1 MSLSIYFCA
10 EVQRNGKWHPLIWSH
25 KPIEGESYCDEEEP
39 TSDMAIHY
47 KLYDDNAYD
56 YDALWRDIRCDDG
69 LPDDMSPELRTW
81 LENQYTMGFGNF
93 MLSDLVK
100 YVNELEEEMVKDMQ
114 TSRDFQ
120 MVRHLNRIEKA
131 VLKKPI
137 KDPIDTEEMCPMSI
151 KWIYEHYVE
160 ETYGMKRLIG
170 IVRFLAN
177 SFCRYPYPKS
187 SEIRISFYQY

>member
-1 MSLSIYFCA
+1 MSLSIYFYA

-81 LENQYTMGFGNF
+81 LENKNNMGFGYF
-93 MLSDLVK
+93 MLSD
-100 YVNELEEEMVKDMQ
+100 
-114 TSRDFQ
+114 
-120 MVRHLNRIEKA
+120 
-131 VLKKPI
+131 
-137 KDPIDTEEMCPMSI
+137 
-151 KWIYEHYVE
+151 
-160 ETYGMKRLIG
+160 
-170 IVRFLAN
+170 
-177 SFCRYPYPKS
+177 
-187 SEIRISFYQY
+187 

>member
-25 KPIEGESYCDEEEP
+25 KPIEGESYCEEEEP

-69 LPDDMSPELRTW
+69 LPDDMSPELRIW
-81 LENQYTMGFGNF
+81 LENQYTMGFGYF

-100 YVNELEEEMVKDMQ
+100 YVNELEEEMVKDLQ
-114 TSRDFQ
+114 SSRDFQ
-120 MVRHLNRIEKA
+120 VVKHLNRIEKA

-160 ETYGMKRLIG
+160 ETFGMNRLIE
-170 IVRFLAN
+170 IVLFLAN
-177 SFCRYPYPKS
+177 SFCRYPNPKS
-187 SEIRISFYQY
+187 SEIRISFYQH

>member
-10 EVQRNGKWHPLIWSH
+10 EVQRNGKWYPLIWNH

-39 TSDMAIHY
+39 TSDMAMHY
-47 KLYDDNAYD
+47 RLYDDNAYD
-56 YDALWRDIRCDDG
+56 YDALWRDVRCDDG

-81 LENQYTMGFGNF
+81 LENKNNMGFGYF

-100 YVNELEEEMVKDMQ
+100 YVNELEEEMVKDLQ
-114 TSRDFQ
+114 SSRDFQ
-120 MVRHLNRIEKA
+120 VVKHLNRIEKA

-160 ETYGMKRLIG
+160 ETFCMNRLIE
-170 IVRFLAN
+170 IVLFLAN
-177 SFCRYPYPKS
+177 SFCRYPNPKT

>member
-1 MSLSIYFCA
+1 MSLSIIFCA
-10 EVQRNGKWHPLIWSH
+10 EVQRNGKWYPLIWSH

-56 YDALWRDIRCDDG
+56 YDALLRDVRCDDG
-69 LPDDMSPELRTW
+69 VPDDMSAELRTW
-81 LENQYTMGFGNF
+81 LENRNNMGFGYF
-93 MLSDLVK
+93 LLSDLVR
-100 YVNELEEEMVKDMQ
+100 YVNELEEEMVKDLQ
-114 TSRDFQ
+114 SSRDFQ
-120 MVRHLNRIEKA
+120 MVRHLNRIEKV

-137 KDPIDTEEMCPMSI
+137 KDPIDTEDMCPMSI
-151 KWIYEHYVE
+151 QRIYEHYTE
-160 ETYGMKRLIG
+160 ETYGMNRLIE

-177 SFCRYPYPKS
+177 EFCSYPYPKS

>member
-69 LPDDMSPELRTW
+69 LPDDMSPELRIW
-81 LENQYTMGFGNF
+81 LENQYTMGFGYF

-100 YVNELEEEMVKDMQ
+100 YVNELEEEMVKDLQ
-114 TSRDFQ
+114 SSRDFQ
-120 MVRHLNRIEKA
+120 VVKHLNRIEKA

-160 ETYGMKRLIG
+160 ETFGMNRLIE
-170 IVRFLAN
+170 IVLFLAN
-177 SFCRYPYPKS
+177 EFCNYPYPKS
-187 SEIRISFYQY
+187 SEIRILFYQY